1 MIFHISIDADDPPRV
16 ARALARLWR
25 AEALPFPPVGEASL
39 IVLADDGRNS
49 AIEVYPR
56 GVELHPAPGD
66 ADAQGVI
73 NPQASGHS
81 ATHVAIATPLP
92 EAEVFALAAENGWQA
107 KYRKRGGA
115 FGVIEFWVENRF
127 MVEVLTAQM
136 QAEYLATMTPAGW
149 RAALEAAAPAEA
161 A

>member
-1 MIFHISIDADDPPRV
+1 MIFHISIDADDPARV
-16 ARALARLWR
+16 AHAIARLWR
-25 AEALPFPPVGEASL
+25 TDVLPFPPVGEDSL

-56 GVELHPAPGD
+56 GVELHPTPGD
-66 ADAQGVI
+66 ADAHGVI
-73 NPQASGHS
+73 NPDGTGHS
-81 ATHVAIATPLP
+81 ATHVAIASPLT
-92 EAEVFALAAENGWQA
+92 EAEVLAIAAEHGWDA

-127 MVEVLTAQM
+127 MIEVLTPQM

-149 RAALEAAAPAEA
+149 RAALAA
-161 A
+161 